1 MMMKSGNCF
10 GGRLIKLIYYV
21 FGIYVYSRLF
31 FKILVIV
38 NK

>member
-10 GGRLIKLIYYV
+10 EGRLIKLIYYV
-21 FGIYVYSRLF
+21 IGIYSRLF